1 MFTNKK
7 LRSLN
12 LFKTIESNYQLFV
25 DSRIILPVLTQLP
38 ITCSKL
44 IIKTPE
50 PRH

>member
-25 DSRIILPVLTQLP
+25 DSRIILPVL
-38 ITCSKL
+38 KL